1 MQSKF
6 SLNNI
11 LDPKRTLSSLKPG
24 ESAYVTILNECTI
37 TCKLL
42 NLGLLPKTKVT
53 LVRKSPF
60 GGAYYI
66 KLDGHQLAVRVEE
79 AKTIYIED

>member
-1 MQSKF
+1 MINYVYLKS
-6 SLNNI
+6 
-11 LDPKRTLSSLKPG
+11 KRTLSSLKPG
-24 ESAYVTILNECTI
+24 ESAFVQVLDECLF

-42 NLGLLPKTKVT
+42 NLGILPKTKVT

-66 KLDGHQLAVRVEE
+66 KLGSHQLAVRTEE
-79 AKTIYIED
+79 ADTIFIESEA

>member
-1 MQSKF
+1 M
-6 SLNNI
+6 N
-11 LDPKRTLSSLKPG
+11 PKRTLSSLKPG
-24 ESAYVTILNECTI
+24 ESAFVSLLNECTF

-42 NLGLLPKTKVT
+42 NLGLLPKTKLT

-66 KLDGHQLAVRVEE
+66 KLNGHQLAVRVEE
-79 AKTIYIED
+79 ADAIYIED

>member
-1 MQSKF
+1 MKQ
-6 SLNNI
+6 
-11 LDPKRTLSSLKPG
+11 KRTLSSLRTG
-24 ESAYVTILNECTI
+24 ESAFVDVLDECLF

-60 GGAYYI
+60 GGAFYI
-66 KLDGHQLAVRVEE
+66 KLGGYQLAIRIEE
-79 AKTIYIED
+79 ADTIYIDDL